1 MTLGRLKNK
10 ISRIIGTSFA
20 PKQKNK
26 LALFAVIAT
35 KPVDIIFEKTI
46 DNIKQVNQKY
56 AKPQLYEHSDA
67 ENKTN
72 DDLPLSIKTGV
83 TTVCS
88 GSNENW
94 F

>member
-35 KPVDIIFEKTI
+35 KPVDIIFNKTI
-46 DNIKQVNQKY
+46 DNIK
-56 AKPQLYEHSDA
+56 
-67 ENKTN
+67 
-72 DDLPLSIKTGV
+72 
-83 TTVCS
+83 
-88 GSNENW
+88 
-94 F
+94 